1 MFCLSTDF
9 GNWVSHT
16 FCHSLKNAQT
26 PRTCPCYHFKLTCL
40 FLLCTRPTPFFQ
52 LYNFKWPILGWN
64 WNSKL
69 SNYYNWLGTCSR
81 VVMGSTQQWH
91 RDHRLNHRGWAKSSQ
106 VHLRCK
112 ECIVHRKLW
121 LALIVKSYE
130 SVKSAELDTKFYPSP
145 QITLHC
151 LSLSQLNSV
160 PHKQTKESCP
170 SYFSSSISSTIAVQQ
185 LLLGEMKLLRILFPS
200 LSLSRWHFPLNKILC
215 YLIGK
220 PGFFLHVSL
229 GSKKPSLCI
238 NDRIN
243 CGWVYK
249 LQEWMDFTINF
260 N

>member
-26 PRTCPCYHFKLTCL
+26 WRTCPCYHFKLTCS
-40 FLLCTRPTPFFQ
+40 FSLCTRPPLFCPPVIQFWMEKFE
-52 LYNFKWPILGWN
+52 LKWK
-64 WNSKL
+64 SKL
-69 SNYYNWLGTCSR
+69 SNYYNWLGICGI

-145 QITLHC
+145 QIALHC
-151 LSLSQLNSV
+151 LSLSQLNSA

-215 YLIGK
+215 YLLGK
-220 PGFFLHVSL
+220 PGFFLPVSL
-229 GSKKPSLCI
+229 GSKKP
-238 NDRIN
+238 
-243 CGWVYK
+243 
-249 LQEWMDFTINF
+249 
-260 N
+260 